1 MACCTYFELS
11 VLGMG
16 PGAKKSCTTDGL
28 DL

>member
-11 VLGMG
+11 VLEMG